1 MKLLVVCSSLDLGSP
16 FSATP
21 AWWQLLKGL
30 HEVGVEL
37 VVTTYHGR
45 TPRSAWWRS
54 YPNPTRLEGELFAF
68 ARRTSRRFRRAIA
81 VSDGTG
87 VDERESL
94 TQRGTRRL
102 AQGVIAPRWRRHLTR
117 MLKAEPGVDAVLLLS
132 VPPNHFRGVA
142 DEIRTKTGRPVM
154 FYDGDVPA
162 SLPRYQGFASGFR
175 IYHGADL
182 SEFDAVIGNSIGG
195 AKAMLDLGAQRVHT
209 LHFAADPE
217 VYAPMAVRQD
227 IGVFFYGHTWEYR
240 RDWAEAMLAVPS
252 EAMPSHRFA
261 VRGVGLGPI
270 RHVEEIPYLDFKD
283 LPGCIARS
291 RINLVIARRP
301 HAGVYGSSTM
311 RPFELAMMGA
321 CMVSNPILGVEEW
334 FDPGREIIVVHS
346 AEEAIDRY
354 RFLLSHDS
362 DRMALGAAARKR
374 ALAEHT
380 YRHRA
385 TQLVHILQEYL

>member
-1 MKLLVVCSSLDLGSP
+1 MKLLVVCSSLDLGAP

-45 TPRSAWWRS
+45 TPRASWWRS
-54 YPNPTRLEGELFAF
+54 YPNPTHLEGDLFAL
-68 ARRTSRRFRRAIA
+68 ARRTARLIRGATA
-81 VSDGTG
+81 AAEHEDAGG
-87 VDERESL
+87 QESL
-94 TQRGTRRL
+94 GQRGTRRM
-102 AQGVIAPRWRRHLTR
+102 AQIVIAPRWRRHLTR
-117 MLKAEPGVDAVLLLS
+117 ILKAEPDVDAVLLLS

-142 DEIRTKTGRPVM
+142 GDLRTETGRPVI

-195 AKAMLDLGAQRVHT
+195 AKALLDLGARRVHT

-217 VYAPMAVRQD
+217 VYAPMAVRQAID
-227 IGVFFYGHTWEYR
+227 VFFYGHTLEYR

-252 EAMPSHRFA
+252 DAMPSNRFA
-261 VRGVGLGPI
+261 MRGVGLGAI

-301 HAGVYGSSTM
+301 HASVYGSSTM

-334 FDPGREIIVVHS
+334 FEPGRELIVVHS

-362 DRMALGAAARKR
+362 DRVALGASARKR

-385 TQLVHILQEYL
+385 THLVHILEEYL